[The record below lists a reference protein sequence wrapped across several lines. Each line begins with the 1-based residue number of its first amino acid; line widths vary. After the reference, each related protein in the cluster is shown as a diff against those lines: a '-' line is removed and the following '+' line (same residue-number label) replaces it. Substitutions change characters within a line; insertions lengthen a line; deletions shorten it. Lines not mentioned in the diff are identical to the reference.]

1 MALKDSK
8 ITVKNECITCAL
20 VLIGTALF
28 SLFIFYIFD
37 KLSSGPKHANIYY
50 GFGFGSAAGF
60 LFMVSFIIAG
70 GLKNSFSIVQE
81 RWADFIENLKISFG
95 FALKDFFTHI
105 KNEGMV
111 FWLYI
116 LVMIIQLITASNCFK
131 VLADLFL

>member
-1 MALKDSK
+1 
-8 ITVKNECITCAL
+8 
-20 VLIGTALF
+20 
-28 SLFIFYIFD
+28 
-37 KLSSGPKHANIYY
+37 
-50 GFGFGSAAGF
+50 
-60 LFMVSFIIAG
+60 MVSFIIAG

-116 LVMIIQLITASNCFK
+116 LVMIIQLVTASHCFK